1 VLHNARYDSVL
12 LEKRRF
18 KVMSIQDEFDTC
30 MPRIPGGTLVPS
42 GTYVNPATLS
52 TTGTIAFTQT
62 TADAV
67 LPAADFWHAIPTA
80 TVSGSASTATVA
92 SGLNT
97 TLNATG
103 LTNSISPIAGNYN
116 WTSSNLAAWTSG
128 DAPQSKGLG
137 ANDA

>member
-1 VLHNARYDSVL
+1 
-12 LEKRRF
+12 
-18 KVMSIQDEFDTC
+18 MSISDEFDQV

-52 TTGTIAFTQT
+52 STGTIAFTQC

-67 LPAADFWHAIPTA
+67 LPSADFWHALPTG
-80 TVSGSASTATVA
+80 TVNGSASTATVA

-103 LTNSISPIAGNYN
+103 LVNSISPIAGNYAY
-116 WTSSNLAAWTSG
+116 TSSNLAAWVSG
-128 DAPQSKGLG
+128 DLPQSKGLG
-137 ANDA
+137 ASDA